1 MHVIQCVHHSIAGM
15 DTPPGTLPKS
25 QAGLDLISGKTRR
38 ILVGDF
44 SLCGDSAEL
53 WINYAMADARFA
65 ILLIN

>member
-1 MHVIQCVHHSIAGM
+1 MSAGNVDPHVFACAKVPIS
-15 DTPPGTLPKS
+15 TP
-25 QAGLDLISGKTRR
+25 GLDLISGKTRR